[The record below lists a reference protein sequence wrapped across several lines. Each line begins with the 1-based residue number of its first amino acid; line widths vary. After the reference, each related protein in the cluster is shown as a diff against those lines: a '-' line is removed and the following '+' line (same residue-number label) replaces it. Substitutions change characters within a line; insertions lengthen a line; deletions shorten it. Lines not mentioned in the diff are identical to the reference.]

1 MSADENSYP
10 LLGRRLLLNEKMS
23 VWIRSGLHLPC
34 SKIVRRWQEPIRH
47 LSWPHICKRNF
58 CESFFYLIQPSAR
71 SHEFKFPV
79 SVILRMEREY
89 PQYAAMRSFDMT
101 VDDSRFRR
109 VDIAEH

>member
-23 VWIRSGLHLPC
+23 LGIRSCLHLPC

-47 LSWPHICKRNF
+47 PSRPDIRKRNLG
-58 CESFFYLIQPSAR
+58 ESFFHLIQPSAR

-79 SVILRMEREY
+79 SVILRMKRKY
-89 PQYAAMRSFDMT
+89 PQYTAMRSLDMT
-101 VDDSRFRR
+101 VDNSRFRCAD
-109 VDIAEH
+109 VA